1 MPDHRSLCDGAVD
14 TAKKKGASYADVR
27 FHRWRR
33 RSVRTRED
41 HVTGIGSSQE
51 MGFGIRV
58 LKNGAWGFAASSI
71 LTKDEVDRAAVRAV
85 AMAEANARSVRRPV
99 VLAPVPAYDDVWQ
112 TPIVK
117 DPFKVPLKSM
127 VDLLLAVNA
136 EALKVRGAKFC
147 SSSVEA
153 MNEWKYFVSSE
164 GSHIEQEITRIA
176 PSYEV
181 TAVDTAGGDFAQRAH
196 DVSGMPRQ
204 AGYELV
210 ENARLVEDAR
220 RVAEEAVEKLK
231 APSVTPGKRTLIL
244 DPSHLWLTIHE
255 SVGHPTELD
264 RALGY
269 EANFA
274 GTSFATPEKLGRL
287 QYGSPLCTIY
297 ADRTTPGALATC
309 GYDDDGVRTGQWDL
323 IRKGLFI
330 GYQTTRDQ
338 AAWIRETASRGCS
351 YAEDFGSFPFQR
363 MPNVSLMPGDKD
375 LSTDDVIAATDDGI
389 YIQGN
394 ASYSI
399 DQQRYNFQFSGRF
412 FWEVKGGKK
421 VRALRDVGYQSNTV
435 EFWNSLD
442 LVGGRRS
449 WALGGSMNDGKGE
462 PSQSN
467 AVSHGCP
474 TSRFRNVNVI
484 NTNTRGKKS

>member
-1 MPDHRSLCDGAVD
+1 
-14 TAKKKGASYADVR
+14 
-27 FHRWRR
+27 
-33 RSVRTRED
+33 
-41 HVTGIGSSQE
+41 
-51 MGFGIRV
+51 
-58 LKNGAWGFAASSI
+58 
-71 LTKDEVDRAAVRAV
+71 
-85 AMAEANARSVRRPV
+85 
-99 VLAPVPAYDDVWQ
+99 
-112 TPIVK
+112 
-117 DPFKVPLKSM
+117 
-127 VDLLLAVNA
+127 
-136 EALKVRGAKFC
+136 
-147 SSSVEA
+147 
-153 MNEWKYFVSSE
+153 
-164 GSHIEQEITRIA
+164 
-176 PSYEV
+176 
-181 TAVDTAGGDFAQRAH
+181 
-196 DVSGMPRQ
+196 
-204 AGYELV
+204 
-210 ENARLVEDAR
+210 
-220 RVAEEAVEKLK
+220 
-231 APSVTPGKRTLIL
+231 
-244 DPSHLWLTIHE
+244 
-255 SVGHPTELD
+255 
-264 RALGY
+264 
-269 EANFA
+269 
-274 GTSFATPEKLGRL
+274 
-287 QYGSPLCTIY
+287 
-297 ADRTTPGALATC
+297 
-309 GYDDDGVRTGQWDL
+309 
-323 IRKGLFI
+323 LFI